1 MLYHPKYNEQRDISP
16 NCPCQS
22 VDLRSAILSGLVT
35 DLAQTQDY
43 GYLNPEVDEV
53 GRRVRNVFD
62 AADHL
67 SHLESLQ
74 NASQTSQEV

>member
-1 MLYHPKYNEQRDISP
+1 MQYYPKYNEKRDISP

-22 VDLRSAILSGLVT
+22 VDLRQAIVTGLVT
-35 DLAQTQDY
+35 DLANTQDY

-53 GRRVRNVFD
+53 GPRVRNVFD

-67 SHLESLQ
+67 TQLSSLAQ
-74 NASQTSQEV
+74 FADEQ